1 MLAEV
6 RKSDPD
12 ACLYIIGGGDAEYLD
27 SVKAAIGEKG
37 LERCVFW
44 QKKAPQYQMK
54 GVYQQADLFLLP
66 TEYEIFGM
74 VLLEAMF
81 FRRVVLTTPNG
92 GADMLLR
99 SGENGLVLEKS
110 DPARWAKALLDTAAD
125 PEKKAR
131 MEQVAYET
139 VIHENTWDAL
149 ADRFLAVYEKR

>member
-1 MLAEV
+1 
-6 RKSDPD
+6 
-12 ACLYIIGGGDAEYLD
+12 
-27 SVKAAIGEKG
+27 
-37 LERCVFW
+37 
-44 QKKAPQYQMK
+44 
-54 GVYQQADLFLLP
+54 
-66 TEYEIFGM
+66 M

-110 DPARWAKALLDTAAD
+110 DPARWAKTLLDTAAD

-131 MEQVAYET
+131 MEQAAYET